1 MKRTLTL
8 LLAAACLVGPGLGCR
23 KPKTAQRTY
32 SAPVLLATADRLMKE
47 GKFDQARRSLHT
59 IEENLPG
66 SVEFPRAKIMLA
78 DSYFFQSSPSYP
90 EAAVEYQSFL
100 NYFPRSPLRD
110 YALYHLALCHYS
122 AIESAERDQAET
134 RKAITAFQALLDE
147 APGSPYATEA
157 RSKIT
162 QCWRRLAEHELQVGI
177 FYCNTYWYYGAETR
191 LKGALAAYPDYVD
204 RERTYYYLGEAMRQ
218 RTLIPME
225 TEQFLKGFLAKK
237 GKEHFDDLT
246 PDEKKEY
253 IKAFK
258 AFVDERIATF
268 RAEAK
273 DYYQKLVESYPKS
286 EWAARAADR
295 LIDMGTAGV
304 KEHLDS

>member
-23 KPKTAQRTY
+23 KPKTNEKTY

-47 GKFDQARRSLHT
+47 GKYDQARTSLHA

-100 NYFPRSPLRD
+100 NYFPRSPQRD

-157 RSKIT
+157 RSKLT

-177 FYCNTYWYYGAETR
+177 FYVNTYWYYGAETR

-218 RTLIPME
+218 RVLIPME

-237 GKEHFDDLT
+237 GKEHFEDLT
-246 PDEKKEY
+246 PAEKKEY
-253 IKAFK
+253 VEAFK

-268 RAEAK
+268 RSEAK

-295 LIDMGTAGV
+295 LIDMGTTGV